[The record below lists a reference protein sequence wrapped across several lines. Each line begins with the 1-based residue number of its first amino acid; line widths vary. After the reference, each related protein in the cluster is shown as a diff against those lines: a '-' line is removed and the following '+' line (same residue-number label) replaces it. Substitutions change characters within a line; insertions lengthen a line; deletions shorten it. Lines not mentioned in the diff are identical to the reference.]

1 MGHRER
7 NESIGRRAF
16 ARLLGVQTVLCEV
29 VVLGMVLL
37 IAAEVICR
45 QVFGFSLQVTYELAG
60 YLLAALTFFGL
71 GISLHGGGLF
81 RVEFVYRWI
90 PSRVRPLFQ
99 LLYDLT
105 SLGFSLILAY
115 QVSRL
120 VISSYTGGYVEPTI
134 LATPLFI
141 PQLVMPVGVVLMIV
155 VLLAEIGNDL
165 RVLLPGRR
173 QSQEGR

>member
-1 MGHRER
+1 
-7 NESIGRRAF
+7 
-16 ARLLGVQTVLCEV
+16 
-29 VVLGMVLL
+29 
-37 IAAEVICR
+37 
-45 QVFGFSLQVTYELAG
+45 
-60 YLLAALTFFGL
+60 
-71 GISLHGGGLF
+71 
-81 RVEFVYRWI
+81 
-90 PSRVRPLFQ
+90 
-99 LLYDLT
+99 
-105 SLGFSLILAY
+105 
-115 QVSRL
+115 L